1 VRTPALTAQ
10 LRLRLV
16 NGLASLPCAVQR
28 RLAGPAVVIDG
39 QQLDLETQ
47 LWLKLLA
54 LADAPDRDAMTVTE
68 VRAMVA
74 DGEAVTQ
81 GRRLDGVRVRELMI
95 DGAAGE
101 IAARLYVPDRAAT
114 PEPDERGDA
123 LLVFYHGGGFVVCD
137 LDTHDNPCRFIAHHA
152 GVRVLS
158 VDYRLAPE
166 HRFPAAFDDAV
177 AAFRFAVAHAGELGV
192 DPARIGVGGDSAG
205 GNLAAGVARVT
216 AADNGPA
223 PVLQVL
229 LYPWLDLADKRASY
243 RLFGEGFDLTDADLK
258 WFTRLYVPE
267 AASARDPHC
276 SPSLADDIEGVA
288 PAYVATAGFDPLR
301 DEAEE
306 YARRLRDAGVVV
318 ALRRHPG
325 LIHGFLNLMAIGH
338 SNGEAILEAAG
349 AVRFGLAG
357 G

>member
-1 VRTPALTAQ
+1 M
-10 LRLRLV
+10 RLRLV
-16 NGLASLPCAVQR
+16 NGLASLPSAVQR

-47 LWLKLLA
+47 LWLKLLE

-68 VRAMVA
+68 VRATVA

-81 GRRLDGVRVRELMI
+81 GRKLDGVRVQELMI
-95 DGAAGE
+95 DGAAGQ
-101 IAARLYVPDRAAT
+101 IAARLYVPDRAGM
-114 PEPDERGDA
+114 PEPEERGDA

-158 VDYRLAPE
+158 VDYRRAPE

-177 AAFRFAVAHAGELGV
+177 AAFRFAVERAADLGA

-216 AADNGPA
+216 AGDHGPA
-223 PVLQVL
+223 PALQVL
-229 LYPWLDLADKRASY
+229 LYPWLDLAEKRPSY
-243 RLFGEGFDLTDADLK
+243 GLFGEGFDLTAADLE

-267 AASARDPHC
+267 AASARDPRC
-276 SPSLADDIEGVA
+276 SPSLADDIEGA
-288 PAYVATAGFDPLR
+288 PPAYVATAGFDPLR

-306 YARRLRDAGVVV
+306 YAQRLRDAGVVV
-318 ALRRHPG
+318 AVRRHPG

-338 SNGEAILEAAG
+338 TNGGAILEAAG
-349 AVRFGLAG
+349 AVRFGLARR
-357 G
+357 